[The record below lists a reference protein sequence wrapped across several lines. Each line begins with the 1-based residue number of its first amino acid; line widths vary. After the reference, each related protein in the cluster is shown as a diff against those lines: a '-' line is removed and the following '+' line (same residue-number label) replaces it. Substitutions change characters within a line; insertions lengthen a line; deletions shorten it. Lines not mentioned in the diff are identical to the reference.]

1 MSDPAIVI
9 IEEKTESLKAPKTPK
24 QSKPLEVT
32 KAMSLLITN
41 AVNEIEAKKA
51 KRQGKKAEKI
61 EEPKEP
67 KEHKKTKKE
76 LEQEAKAHLAMCKGK
91 TKDNKECTR
100 KESDNCNGFCK
111 QHFNIQKDKENTIE
125 LIEKHMK

>member
-1 MSDPAIVI
+1 MSDSAVVI
-9 IEEKTESLKAPKTPK
+9 IEETTKTPK
-24 QSKPLEVT
+24 ESKPLEVT

-51 KRQGKKAEKI
+51 KRQAKKAEKI
-61 EEPKEP
+61 VEP

-76 LEQEAKAHLAMCKGK
+76 LEIEAKAHLVMCKGK

-100 KESDNCNGFCK
+100 KESENCNGFCK

-125 LIEKHMK
+125 LIEKLKK